1 MPAIDLARLRKQAAR
16 LTDFFFLPDEFLKHL
31 HEMLEFYV
39 NRSLRKVDDVAPGSI
54 LATYRTP
61 PIIMRQIELEL
72 AAVASENPAAALDL
86 ADLLWDEGYLELHM
100 LAAFLL
106 GRIPPQEEQQ
116 DRLLARL
123 TAWTAQVKDP
133 NVRASLLTTSLARVR
148 KETPTQFL
156 QLIGEWL
163 HPGRTRTWANG
174 IQALL
179 PLIADPAF
187 QNLPPVLDVLEPVI
201 EAAPTEIQLD
211 LEELVQTLY
220 KSYPD
225 ETVFFLRQV
234 LTDSKNPMTV
244 TTLKR
249 ISPSFP
255 SELQIELR
263 DLLRKQSTT
272 PRKGG

>member
-16 LTDFFFLPDEFLKHL
+16 LADFFFLPDEFLKHL
-31 HEMLEFYV
+31 HEMLDFYV
-39 NRSLRKVDDVAPGSI
+39 NRSLRTVEDVAPGSI
-54 LATYRTP
+54 LSTYRTP

-72 AAVASENPAAALDL
+72 AGIAGDNPAAALDL
-86 ADLLWDEGYLELHM
+86 ADLLWDEGYLELHL

-133 NVRASLLTTSLARVR
+133 HVRAALLTTSLARVR

-156 QLIGEWL
+156 QLIAEWL
-163 HPGRTRTWANG
+163 HPGRMRTWSNG

-179 PLIADPAF
+179 PLLADPSF
-187 QNLPPVLDVLEPVI
+187 QNLPPVLDVVEPI
-201 EAAPTEIQLD
+201 LLAAPIEIQLD
-211 LEELVQTLY
+211 LEELILALY
-220 KSYPD
+220 KASPN
-225 ETVFFLRQV
+225 ETAFFLRQ
-234 LTDSKNPMTV
+234 LLADSTNPMTT

-255 SELQIELR
+255 TELQAELR
-263 DLLRKQSTT
+263 DLLRKQTSTS
-272 PRKGG
+272 RKGG